1 MINFRLKNLVSPFE
15 KLESPD
21 ARKLGLLLK
30 ASQLKKEN
38 EKSIYNCSLL

>member
-1 MINFRLKNLVSPFE
+1 MINFRLSGLISPFE

-30 ASQLKKEN
+30 SFKIVEAK
-38 EKSIYNCSLL
+38 